1 MTAGSVFDYSKTPG
15 SNSTIAGI
23 NIAAGCPSSSV
34 GPAIRQHLA
43 DIAESV
49 AHTIVAGGT
58 ADALT
63 ITFTN
68 IPATLTDGMQLNV
81 RAALANVTTTPT
93 ITTNVTGDT
102 GHTVTKLGGVAL
114 IAGDIA
120 GALAEHIFRYNLA
133 NTRWELL
140 NPKGPQ
146 LGSNTFSG
154 TQTVTGTLAVS
165 GNATF
170 TGQTSSAEVALPATT
185 GTVTIDLSTGN
196 NFGGTLTGN
205 ITLANPSNAVSG
217 QSGAIRF
224 TQDGTGSR
232 TIAFGTNWKFQGGVK
247 PTLSTAAAAVD
258 ILTYYAKDATTII
271 GSIVSNVS

>member
-1 MTAGSVFDYSKTPG
+1 MTGSVFDYSTTPG
-15 SNSTIAGI
+15 SNTLIAGI

-34 GPAIRQHLA
+34 GPALRQHLA
-43 DIAESV
+43 DIAEGIAHSSV
-49 AHTIVAGGT
+49 VGGT

-63 ITFTN
+63 LTLSNAPI
-68 IPATLTDGMQLNV
+68 ALTDGMEIKI
-81 RAALANVTTTPT
+81 RAASANATTTPT
-93 ITTNVTGDT
+93 FNLNGLGVKTI
-102 GHTVTKLGGVAL
+102 TKLGGTAL

-120 GALAEHIFRYNLA
+120 GTLSEHTLRYNLA

-154 TQTVTGTLAVS
+154 TQTITGTLVVS
-165 GNATF
+165 GAATF
-170 TGQTSSAEVALPATT
+170 TGQTSSAEVALPAVT
-185 GTVTIDLSTGN
+185 GTVTLDLSTGN

-247 PTLSTAAAAVD
+247 PTLSTGAAAVD
-258 ILTYYAKDATTII
+258 ILTYYAKDATTVV
-271 GSIVSNVS
+271 GNMVSNVS